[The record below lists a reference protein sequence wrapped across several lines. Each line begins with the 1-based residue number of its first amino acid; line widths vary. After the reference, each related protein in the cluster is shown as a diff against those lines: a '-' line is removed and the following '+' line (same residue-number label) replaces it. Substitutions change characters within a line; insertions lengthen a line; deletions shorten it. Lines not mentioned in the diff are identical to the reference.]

1 MPPSARLSA
10 GAFFL
15 VVALAFPHSVDA
27 SQANIPALVDSYAA
41 RYKIPPEIARN
52 LVRVESGGR
61 QSAVSRTGARG
72 VMQLL
77 PATARALGVDINDPE
92 QNIEGGMRY
101 LRFQYDR
108 FGRWD
113 LALAAYHSG
122 PRAVLECRCVPSK
135 SETYVRRIMG
145 NRASPVSIERRPR
158 QSASRGGN
166 AESRQLDSA
175 FLWPVQGP
183 ITQGFGQSGR
193 QFHSGIDISAPHG
206 TPIRAARVGRV
217 MLAEW
222 HYGFGRTVILDHG
235 NGVSTLYGHAS
246 SLLVSAGE
254 DVQAGEVIAR
264 VGCTGRCTGPHLHFE
279 VRVNGRAV
287 DPLSPRTNVA
297 AKTPDRNPLV
307 ENTEAPMLTKTESR
321 TESRRESGQRKS
333 VTVKGDTV
341 TTVTDT
347 IRKGRVVRR
356 VEEIVFVQG
365 QLQIRILREFR
376 LKNGVLKL
384 IKERVRVKLLDDD
397 EDDDD
402 EDEDDDD

>member
-1 MPPSARLSA
+1 MPPSARLLA
-10 GAFFL
+10 GAFLL
-15 VVALAFPHSVDA
+15 VVALVFPHSADA
-27 SQANIPALVDSYAA
+27 SQA
-41 RYKIPPEIARN
+41 
-52 LVRVESGGR
+52 
-61 QSAVSRTGARG
+61 
-72 VMQLL
+72 
-77 PATARALGVDINDPE
+77 
-92 QNIEGGMRY
+92 
-101 LRFQYDR
+101 
-108 FGRWD
+108 
-113 LALAAYHSG
+113 
-122 PRAVLECRCVPSK
+122 
-135 SETYVRRIMG
+135 
-145 NRASPVSIERRPR
+145 
-158 QSASRGGN
+158 SASSAKN
-166 AESRQLDSA
+166 AASAQLDSE

-183 ITQGFGQSGR
+183 ITQGFGPYGR
-193 QFHSGIDISAPHG
+193 RFHSGVDISAPHG
-206 TPIRAARVGRV
+206 TPIRAARAGRV
-217 MLAEW
+217 ALAEW
-222 HYGFGRTVILDHG
+222 HFGFGRTVILDHG

-254 DVQAGEVIAR
+254 EVQAGQVIAR

-287 DPLSPRTNVA
+287 DPLSPKMNVVA
-297 AKTPDRNPLV
+297 RAPGRSPSV
-307 ENTEAPMLTKTESR
+307 ENTGAPMPTKTQSR

-376 LKNGVLKL
+376 LKDGVLKL